1 MMFGQPVEVLLVE
14 DDPGDVDLTWE
25 MLSQEKVVVNLHVVG
40 DGVEALAYLRRE
52 GPYRDAV
59 RPDVVLLD
67 LNMPRKD
74 GREVLHDLKQDDH
87 LKTIPVVVLTTS
99 DSERDVLKS
108 YELGANC
115 YVTKPVGLTQFAR
128 VVSAIEDF
136 WFTVVRLPA
145 RHG

>member
-1 MMFGQPVEVLLVE
+1 MCGQPVEVLLVE
-14 DDPGDVDLTWE
+14 DDPGDVDLTRE
-25 MLSQEKVVVNLHVVG
+25 LLTQETVTVNLHVVV

-52 GPYRDAV
+52 GRYRDAV

-74 GREVLHDLKQDDH
+74 GWEVLRDLKQDDH

-99 DSERDVLKS
+99 DADRDVLQS

-145 RHG
+145 RPA